1 MTTVLVGETNRAL
14 NAELCASLEQVGLQ
28 HQAAFTGEEVVYY
41 ANRSLKGYTDPFALI
56 SVDINIRGLSGFG
69 VIGKLKTIE
78 GAGGIPLVITV
89 ERYLTET
96 LDDGF
101 EMGVFGF
108 FVKPI
113 NMSKAAV
120 TLKAIINGDTA
131 KLRKAAHSHDT
142 TGGIVI
148 KDTYI
153 KRK

>member
-1 MTTVLVGETNRAL
+1 MATVLVGETNQAL
-14 NAELCASLEQVGLQ
+14 NAELCASLEQLGLQ

-41 ANRSLKGYTDPFALI
+41 ARRSLGGYTDPISLI

-69 VIGKLKTIE
+69 VVGKLRAIE
-78 GAGGIPLVITV
+78 GSRNIPLVVTV

-108 FVKPI
+108 FVKPM
-113 NMSKAAV
+113 NMRKAAV
-120 TLKAIINGDTA
+120 TLKAVINGDTA
-131 KLRKAAHSHDT
+131 KLRKASHAHDT
-142 TGGIVI
+142 SGGIVT
-148 KDTYI
+148 KDTHI